1 MSGSIFH
8 SDFESVFLL
17 FFLLNTGGH
26 AMLLT
31 KLTIKRGYS
40 DLVHWAIS
48 TTLILGLGYQS
59 SVGTALSGI
68 AQTTSLDGRGIQE
81 R

>member
-1 MSGSIFH
+1 
-8 SDFESVFLL
+8 
-17 FFLLNTGGH
+17 
-26 AMLLT
+26 MLLT